1 LASSTL
7 AGLMKGAGSKLA
19 EVFRKESLE
28 AAVSL
33 QAATKLKTRREPS
46 SLSTMPQRHGVI
58 LGVAA
63 CVLSV
68 PYDMPGWLPEMV
80 TVLARFHQESWPI
93 RGTVTKTVS
102 EFRRTHLDTWE
113 FQQDSFTEE
122 QLEVLSDLTSAASYF
137 A

>member
-1 LASSTL
+1 
-7 AGLMKGAGSKLA
+7 
-19 EVFRKESLE
+19 
-28 AAVSL
+28 
-33 QAATKLKTRREPS
+33 
-46 SLSTMPQRHGVI
+46 MPQRHGVI

-122 QLEVLSDLTSAASYF
+122 QLEVNFLPTHYGLFLHANHTIVVNESFIRELHVLATFVGLSKYQF
-137 A
+137 Y